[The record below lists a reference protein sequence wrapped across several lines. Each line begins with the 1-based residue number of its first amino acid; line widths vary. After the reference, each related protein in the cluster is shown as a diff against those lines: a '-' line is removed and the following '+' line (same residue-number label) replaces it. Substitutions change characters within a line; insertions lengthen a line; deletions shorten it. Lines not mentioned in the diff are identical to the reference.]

1 MSHKNCPSRLKNRTL
16 FFVITTLF
24 LILSFGFLLSD
35 IVYAQTSDEINLQGK
50 IVRNDA
56 GYEGLNVVT
65 GTPTC
70 VASGADTCDFQVK
83 YYSASAAGTLYLTE
97 TFSDVEIGDYGG
109 VFNLP
114 LGTGSFTTTSECDDG
129 TCNTPDEVI
138 KEFTTLYIEI
148 GFAPGGAGSYT
159 EVFTR
164 TELNASPYAIR
175 SEYAAGSVPD
185 SFKFHNSTN
194 STGITTTTGSV
205 YYDSTDS
212 ELKLYDG
219 SGWVSIGGGLWETS
233 NVGTD
238 YTAYMSATGIGT
250 FDNFSLDIDDDRV
263 SINSDQMEGGLSV
276 YSSYSSTGGY
286 FPLVSFKSDS
296 TNYQAPILHISQ
308 VGHRDGVDEHTAQII
323 QGYTGSTLSFE
334 VDNSGD
340 VHLANDG
347 VLYFENFAAGY
358 PTNSELYPRSN
369 EGCVYAYGGDIYWD
383 SACNGTAEEVLNG
396 GTASSLWTDGGTFTY
411 LTDTSE
417 DLVLGASAT
426 SGAPFFFD
434 VSAGR
439 LGLGTD
445 TPQAAIDIAGASS
458 TISNS
463 TGDITISPNEDLN
476 VTGDTYITGN
486 LYLSQSGADSYIK
499 LTSDEAGDETT
510 AYIWTEDAV
519 GLTFGSN
526 TSTPHMTVEYF
537 SGDVGI
543 GTGTALPDAQ
553 LDIEGDSDQVQLKI
567 KGYSTQTADIL
578 QIVKS
583 DTSELLTLE
592 NSGLLTLSGNFQ
604 GGTNNTYDI
613 GSTSTR
619 WQDVYAQGN
628 LDIGANGDSG
638 SIRYN
643 TTNDELEFTNDGS
656 TWIPMAGATTT
667 EVLSSEY
674 AGAVMSADGSSNTG
688 SMTSDAEGSGS
699 NSMNYYEWNS
709 SETTL
714 QDYDVRVRYT
724 IPSDFDSWGTN
735 AFTLNYATE
744 ANSSTNNKVDIYV
757 YLESSGT
764 VDDSSTG
771 QYSSSAGVWTTT
783 NIQGAD
789 LGDCNAAGE
798 TCLLLIRMYSA
809 NDSYTRIGDIDV
821 NYNRKL

>member
-1 MSHKNCPSRLKNRTL
+1 
-16 FFVITTLF
+16 
-24 LILSFGFLLSD
+24 
-35 IVYAQTSDEINLQGK
+35 
-50 IVRNDA
+50 
-56 GYEGLNVVT
+56 
-65 GTPTC
+65 
-70 VASGADTCDFQVK
+70 
-83 YYSASAAGTLYLTE
+83 
-97 TFSDVEIGDYGG
+97 
-109 VFNLP
+109 
-114 LGTGSFTTTSECDDG
+114 
-129 TCNTPDEVI
+129 
-138 KEFTTLYIEI
+138 
-148 GFAPGGAGSYT
+148 
-159 EVFTR
+159 
-164 TELNASPYAIR
+164 
-175 SEYAAGSVPD
+175 
-185 SFKFHNSTN
+185 
-194 STGITTTTGSV
+194 
-205 YYDSTDS
+205 
-212 ELKLYDG
+212 
-219 SGWVSIGGGLWETS
+219 
-233 NVGTD
+233 
-238 YTAYMSATGIGT
+238 
-250 FDNFSLDIDDDRV
+250 
-263 SINSDQMEGGLSV
+263 MEGGLSV

-358 PTNSELYPRSN
+358 PTDSELYPRSN

-383 SACNGTAEEVLNG
+383 SACDGTAEEVLNG

-724 IPSDFDSWGTN
+724 IPSDFDSWRTN